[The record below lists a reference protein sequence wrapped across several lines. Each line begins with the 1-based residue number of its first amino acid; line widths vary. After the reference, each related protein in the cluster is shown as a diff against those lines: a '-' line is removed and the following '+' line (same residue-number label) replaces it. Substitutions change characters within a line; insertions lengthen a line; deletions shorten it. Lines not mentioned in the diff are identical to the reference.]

1 MPTVQA
7 TVRSPL
13 PIMTPARSA
22 TRHPMIIRPGGGR
35 ARLPLPSLASSRR
48 ELQSSALSEFFEPAL
63 PSPSEPEAEPAP
75 TALVRA
81 AARDAAWRCCGRGG
95 ARAKR

>member
-1 MPTVQA
+1 MPGVQA

-13 PIMTPARSA
+13 PIVTPARSA
-22 TRHPMIIRPGGGR
+22 PRHAMIIRPGAAR
-35 ARLPLPSLASSRR
+35 ARLPLPSLASLRR

-63 PSPSEPEAEPAP
+63 PSPSEPEAEPRQP
-75 TALVRA
+75 PWFRA
-81 AARDAAWRCCGRGG
+81 AARNAASRCCGRAG